1 MVHTASFA
9 LGLLTWGLANH
20 PTTGTGAWA
29 FTSPYVR
36 HSVRG
41 STSAIRPSTIP
52 PLYAEGR
59 KRAPKSSSAGSASPS
74 KAKRKAKS
82 EGAAI
87 QRARSQQTNTDE
99 DSNIPTVTAEVVD
112 IDDMPRTPIIKT
124 PPPSPLMEPW
134 MGPQVAIPD
143 ILNFD
148 LTGGRPGAIIESE
161 QDLARKAQIFQE
173 IEAGVRK
180 YPEWLE
186 EYGYLQEELVS
197 EYDIDDPEAI
207 DASTLGSYDITD
219 LQAKFDHEWDPE
231 TDMDPNIIL
240 DTTGFV
246 QETEKDEEGIEVG
259 YDPMFGPS
267 NPVDT
272 RTKTGVRESYM
283 IDQTTRDDSM
293 LTPQFPLGDL
303 EVQENEEFVTFRK
316 SLDIIESYV
325 DEFLPDMV
333 IPRHVATWHGAPDPM
348 KYPPKPYTNNRFTP
362 PEKLT
367 NFDAMDPYAART
379 RAVEL
384 ARSNNAEWLPD
395 GVSQSWHME
404 QRRPYEEVGTLV
416 GTLRQGVCDPT
427 IVESI
432 QPALKILGSCAE
444 LLSIEQGTV
453 FRFHYHGLIKNKYGM
468 ACWTETLIRDCGVDV
483 TGVVFETGFRARD
496 PAYDGGDPYYGFV

>member
-1 MVHTASFA
+1 MTLSRIKPVT
-9 LGLLTWGLANH
+9 LCLVLLVGGNTIAVSS
-20 PTTGTGAWA
+20 A
-29 FTSPYVR
+29 FQSPYIG
-36 HSVRG
+36 HLVRG
-41 STSAIRPSTIP
+41 SARESII
-52 PLYAEGR
+52 PLYAE
-59 KRAPKSSSAGSASPS
+59 SSSKKKTPKP
-74 KAKRKAKS
+74 KAKRKTKS

-87 QRARSQQTNTDE
+87 QRARSTTADND
-99 DSNIPTVTAEVVD
+99 DDIPTVMAEIID
-112 IDDMPRTPIIKT
+112 IDDMPRTPIIK
-124 PPPSPLMEPW
+124 PPPLMERYDASW
-134 MGPQVAIPD
+134 MGPQVEIPD

-161 QDLARKAQIFQE
+161 EDLARKQE
-173 IEAGVRK
+173 IFLEIETGIRK

-186 EYGYLQEELVS
+186 EYGYLEEELES

-246 QETEKDEEGIEVG
+246 QETEKDEEGVEIG

-272 RTKTGVRESYM
+272 RAKTGVRDSYM
-283 IDQTTRDDSM
+283 IDKVTRDDSM
-293 LTPQFPLGDL
+293 LTPQFFPGDP
-303 EVQENEEFVTFRK
+303 EIRENAEFVTFRK

-333 IPRHVATWHGAPDPM
+333 IPRHVATWHGAPEPM
-348 KYPPKPYTNNRFTP
+348 KFPPKPYTNNRFTD
-362 PEKLT
+362 PENLT
-367 NFDAMDPYAART
+367 NFDAMDPYQART

-384 ARSNNAEWLPD
+384 ARSNNAEWMPN
-395 GVSQSWHME
+395 GVSQSWHMD
-404 QRRPYEEVGTLV
+404 QRRPYDEVGTLV
-416 GTLRQGVCDPT
+416 GTLRSDVCDPM
-427 IVESI
+427 IVDLI

-453 FRFHYHGLIKNKYGM
+453 FRFHYHGLMKNKYGM